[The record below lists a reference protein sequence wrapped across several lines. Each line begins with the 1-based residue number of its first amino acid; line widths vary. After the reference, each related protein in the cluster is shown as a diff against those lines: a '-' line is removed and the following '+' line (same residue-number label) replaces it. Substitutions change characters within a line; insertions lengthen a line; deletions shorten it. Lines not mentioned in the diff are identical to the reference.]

1 VWECGSVKV
10 IDEWGRPGERERVG
24 RWAGWSKNEW
34 WGQGLIFNVRHMKK
48 KGHNIATL
56 HCNVTCNL
64 HTAAQCTCSIL
75 INSTI

>member
-1 VWECGSVKV
+1 V

-48 KGHNIATL
+48 KVIIMRRYSCTL
-56 HCNVTCNL
+56 
-64 HTAAQCTCSIL
+64 
-75 INSTI
+75 